1 MKSLKL
7 RTKKWIRAW
16 TRLELVFHQ
25 LQACLCE
32 KKKAKR
38 SWSLLESAGLL
49 DKDKMRMNSY
59 LLTRSPYY

>member
-32 KKKAKR
+32 KKKGKAK
-38 SWSLLESAGLL
+38 LELIRECWIIRQGQNAHEQLSS
-49 DKDKMRMNSY
+49 D
-59 LLTRSPYY
+59 T